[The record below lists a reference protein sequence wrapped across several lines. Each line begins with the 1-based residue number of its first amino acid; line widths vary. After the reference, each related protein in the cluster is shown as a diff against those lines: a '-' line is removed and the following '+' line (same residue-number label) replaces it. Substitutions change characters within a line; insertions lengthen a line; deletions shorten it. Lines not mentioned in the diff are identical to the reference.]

1 MKPLALSSKSVRAS
15 FGIEDDTLDFFE
27 YYNLAYNP
35 NFLMV
40 HDATKIFTNLYKDNR
55 EIHPF
60 GMVYSKILREFPDCN
75 VYELVIDDEKNK
87 TTLRQFCGSGK
98 YKSVKKVKSD
108 KNSKNKQIVFI
119 ENRHNSFAGH
129 YGVIFSDGGNHH
141 YFDSMLHQDGTSA
154 YFESF
159 TTAFHSYFPCAK
171 PIIVDSVPFSFEI
184 VGGEVSIENPY
195 LYSLQNSTDFFVKQ
209 TLLGVDTQNPYC
221 FMWGMLWAMMRLCG
235 NKKTDE
241 IVADISSNSI
251 IPVSLIKYFSSFVIG
266 MMKDHDPIE
275 TVKVN
280 RERKRVYKLLT
291 ESPRFYSFFNTFVSN
306 ASRYDECFDLKNSE
320 FKMYTIP
327 TGEITLRSQKSLSIL
342 EIIDDISAFCAN
354 PSYISSPPSE
364 SSSSSESSLSSPS
377 TKMKVS
383 FDKIHEM
390 ACAVI
395 TNSPNDD
402 LAELADTDWTNQ
414 IE

>member
-15 FGIEDDTLDFFE
+15 FDIEDDTLDFFE

-55 EIHPF
+55 KIHPF

-98 YKSVKKVKSD
+98 YKSVKKVKND
-108 KNSKNKQIVFI
+108 KNAKNKQIVFI

-195 LYSLQNSTDFFVKQ
+195 LYNSLQNSTDFFVKQ

-221 FMWGMLWAMMRLCG
+221 FMWGIMWAMMRLCG
-235 NKKTDE
+235 NQKTDE
-241 IVADISSNSI
+241 IIGDISSNSI

-266 MMKDHDPIE
+266 MMKDHDPLE

-327 TGEITLRSQKSLSIL
+327 TGEMTLRSQKSLSIL
-342 EIIDDISAFCAN
+342 EIIDGISAFCAN
-354 PSYISSPPSE
+354 PLYI
-364 SSSSSESSLSSPS
+364 SSSSSSSPSSSSLPS
-377 TKMKVS
+377 TKMKVP
-383 FDKIHEM
+383 FEKIHEM

-395 TNSPNDD
+395 TDLPNDD

-414 IE
+414 VE